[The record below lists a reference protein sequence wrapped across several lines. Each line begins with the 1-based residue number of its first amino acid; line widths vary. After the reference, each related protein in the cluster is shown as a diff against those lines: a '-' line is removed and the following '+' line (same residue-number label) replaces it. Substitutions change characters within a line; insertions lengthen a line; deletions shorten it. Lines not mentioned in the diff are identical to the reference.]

1 MSQPEPAAGRK
12 NLRAWLASELADFP
26 VTWSLVLVYVSLFAL
41 MTWMQGNLMMGGGP
55 LTFLSLSVD
64 TLVDFGAIDGR
75 RIFEENEWWR
85 LLTATLLHASVIHL
99 VLNLSALIQLGRIV
113 EDWYGGWALV
123 VLHVVL
129 GLAGSLASL
138 WVHRMMPGRLIQVG
152 GSGAI
157 FGLAGFLLLA
167 TYFEDEEDSP
177 QIFRQLAI
185 SLLIGFGLGSFLG
198 ADDAAH
204 VGGAMAGAAFGTV
217 DYAFKRD
224 YWPKWFARL
233 LGIAAA
239 GLIVAAF
246 GGASL
251 SYGEASARRHAEAIQ
266 AQNRLTE
273 IRQSQ
278 LRRRAGAQLM
288 TVYQY
293 AVTASAQDNPPVL
306 ERRAERAALLNQLAG
321 QIDDRALAD
330 YLRKVAAL
338 LEPTTD
344 DEFTSPDHLRKL
356 VELIAGPGTPAE
368 PNPPASSP
376 PKTPEDSAPKP

>member
-1 MSQPEPAAGRK
+1 MASPGSPLVPKTWRGR
-12 NLRAWLASELADFP
+12 LWAELVDFP
-26 VTWSLVLVYVSLFAL
+26 VTWSLSFIYVSLFVL
-41 MTWMQGNLMMGGGP
+41 MATMQGNLVAGGGP

-85 LLTATLLHASVIHL
+85 LLTATLLHASVVHL
-99 VLNLSALIQLGRIV
+99 ILNLSALYQLGRIV
-113 EDWYGGWALV
+113 EDWYGGWALM

-177 QIFRQLAI
+177 QIFRSLTI

-217 DYAFKRD
+217 DYAFKRG
-224 YWPKWFARL
+224 YWPRWFSRV
-233 LGIAAA
+233 LGLAAA
-239 GLIVAAF
+239 GLVLTAF
-246 GGASL
+246 TSAWL
-251 SYGEASARRHAEAIQ
+251 SFGEASLRRQQEARL
-266 AQNRLTE
+266 AQQRLEE
-273 IRQSQ
+273 IRQTQ
-278 LRRRAGAQLM
+278 LRRRASSQILAI
-288 TVYQY
+288 YQY
-293 AVTASAQDNPPVL
+293 ATSAAIQDAPPTL
-306 ERRAERAALLNQLAG
+306 ERRRERADVLRQLAD
-321 QIDDRALAD
+321 QITEAPLSAYLRELAD
-330 YLRKVAAL
+330 LVGIDREEDFLA
-338 LEPTTD
+338 
-344 DEFTSPDHLRKL
+344 PDHLRRL
-356 VELIAGPGTPAE
+356 VQKIAGDQSPHPPSADEPA
-368 PNPPASSP
+368 P
-376 PKTPEDSAPKP
+376 

>member
-1 MSQPEPAAGRK
+1 MSSPEPAAGGK
-12 NLRAWLASELADFP
+12 SLRSRLARELVDFP
-26 VTWSLVLVYVSLFAL
+26 ITWSLVLVYVSLFVL
-41 MTWMQGNLMMGGGP
+41 MTLMQGNLMVGGGP

-99 VLNLSALIQLGRIV
+99 ALNLSALIQLGRIV
-113 EDWYGGWALV
+113 EDWYGGWALM

-177 QIFRQLAI
+177 QMFRSLAI

-204 VGGAMAGAAFGTV
+204 VGGALAGAAFGTV

-239 GLIVAAF
+239 SLIVVAF

-251 SYGEASARRHAEAIQ
+251 SYGEASSRRHAEAIQ
-266 AQNRLTE
+266 AQKRLE
-273 IRQSQ
+273 EVRQGQ

-293 AVTASAQDNPPVL
+293 AVAASAQDNPPAL

-321 QIDDRALAD
+321 QIDDPALAD
-330 YLRKVAAL
+330 YLRKVAEL
-338 LEPTTD
+338 LMPTTD
-344 DEFTSPDHLRKL
+344 DEFTSPDHLRRL
-356 VELIAGPGTPAE
+356 VELITGPAAPAE
-368 PNPPASSP
+368 QNPPAPSP
-376 PKTPEDSAPKP
+376 PKVPANSAPEP